1 MTWVVARTA
10 DADGGERFLSL
21 SLPLHVL
28 VHVHDLPVE

>member
-1 MTWVVARTA
+1 MTWGVMRIA

-21 SLPLHVL
+21 SLSLHVL